1 MTPTDKPQI
10 TPNLRVGQL
19 LDAYPD
25 LERVLVDLAPPFRKL
40 RHPVLRRTVAQ
51 VTTLRRAA
59 QVAGVELPTLIQ
71 TLRRAA
77 GQPVEGPGAPA
88 ESAEAVESPDGP
100 LPEWVNQAEIV
111 LTLDADEM
119 LETGAH
125 PLTRVQQV
133 LRNTTPHQAVCIEGS
148 FRPAPLIDLMQQNGC
163 EVHVRQ
169 ESPDRFRTW
178 IRRRAAT
185 DVAE

>member
-1 MTPTDKPQI
+1 MTSPEKPPI
-10 TPNLRVGQL
+10 TSSLRVGEL
-19 LDAYPD
+19 LDAYPE
-25 LERVLVDLAPPFRKL
+25 LEQVLVDLAPPFRKL

-77 GQPVEGPGAPA
+77 GQRVEDAGTEA
-88 ESAEAVESPDGP
+88 EPVESPDTP
-100 LPEWVNQAEIV
+100 LPAWVNQAEVV

-119 LETGAH
+119 LVTGAH
-125 PLTRVQQV
+125 PLARVQQV
-133 LRNTTPHQAVCIEGS
+133 LRNAAPHQAVCIEGS

-163 EVHVRQ
+163 EVHVSQ
-169 ESPDRFRTW
+169 VGPTSFRTW
-178 IRRRAAT
+178 IRRGAAEGT
-185 DVAE
+185 TT